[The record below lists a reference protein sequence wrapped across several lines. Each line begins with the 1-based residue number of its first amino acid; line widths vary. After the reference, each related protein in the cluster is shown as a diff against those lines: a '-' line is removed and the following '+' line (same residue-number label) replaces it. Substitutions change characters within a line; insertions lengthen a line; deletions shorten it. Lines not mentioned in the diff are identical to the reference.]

1 MIAGYTP
8 REMSHIRPAR
18 PAPSPAASARGAAG
32 WTNAGRMPDKCRTG
46 VGGPSGVGELTH
58 LVGLDDLLVLAA
70 FLGTLGALE
79 GVDLLPAGEVDRA
92 NAALGQQSVDGF
104 GVAVGCHTAT
114 FSGLG
119 QILEHVGHDGERIG
133 LGGADQA
140 HRAAL
145 GPTGGVQAVA
155 HFAAVGLGGDAAGAV
170 GVGQVSAVLVVGDAG
185 ASAGL

>member
-1 MIAGYTP
+1 MIAGYAP

-46 VGGPSGVGELTH
+46 VGGPSGVGELAH

-92 NAALGQQSVDGF
+92 NACLLYTSPSPRDRG
-104 GVAVGCHTAT
+104 
-114 FSGLG
+114 
-119 QILEHVGHDGERIG
+119 
-133 LGGADQA
+133 
-140 HRAAL
+140 
-145 GPTGGVQAVA
+145 
-155 HFAAVGLGGDAAGAV
+155 
-170 GVGQVSAVLVVGDAG
+170 
-185 ASAGL
+185 